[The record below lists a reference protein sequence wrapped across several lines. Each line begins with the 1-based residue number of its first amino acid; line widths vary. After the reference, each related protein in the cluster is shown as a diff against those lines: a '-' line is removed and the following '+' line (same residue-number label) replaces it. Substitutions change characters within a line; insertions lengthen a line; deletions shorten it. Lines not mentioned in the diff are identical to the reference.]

1 MSQTISP
8 ATGKPYGVQRV
19 CRAWEQARSTFYDQQ
34 QRRHGAPPATP
45 PTKRGP
51 KPTVSDEALLDL
63 IRADLA
69 ASPFHGEG
77 HRPVWRRLRYRQK
90 IRVGRMRVLRL
101 MRQHNLLSPYRGPRK
116 TPRAHDGTI
125 ITTAPNLMWGTDG
138 AKIYTLDDGWVWVFL
153 AVEHWNAECVGW
165 HVTKTGD
172 RFAAL
177 EPIGQGLTNIYGS
190 VAKDVARGLE
200 LRMDHGSQYTSDHFV
215 RQIRYWGIADSF
227 AFVSEPQTNG
237 VAERFIRTLK
247 EQAIYGHTFRTAEEV
262 RQAVGEF
269 IELYNTHWLPEKNH
283 GRSPREMRQDWI
295 AAQQM
300 DEAA

>member
-19 CRAWEQARSTFYDQQ
+19 CHAWEQARSSFYDQH
-34 QRRHGAPPATP
+34 QRLQSPATAP
-45 PTKRGP
+45 APNKRGP
-51 KPTVSDEALLDL
+51 KPAVSDEALLEL

-77 HRPVWRRLRYRQK
+77 HRPVWRRLRYRQR
-90 IRVGRMRVLRL
+90 IRVGRMGLLRL
-101 MRQHNLLSPYRGPRK
+101 MREHNLLSPYRGRRNPPR
-116 TPRAHDGTI
+116 THDGTI
-125 ITTAPNLMWGTDG
+125 ITTAPNDMWGTDG
-138 AKIYTLDDGWVWVFL
+138 AMIYTLENGWVWAFI

-177 EPIGQGLTNIYGS
+177 EPISQGLSTVCGS
-190 VAKDVARGLE
+190 VAKAVARGLA
-200 LRMDHGSQYTSDHFV
+200 LRMDHGPQYTSDHFV
-215 RQIRYWGIADSF
+215 NQIRYWGMADSF

-247 EQAIYGHTFRTAEEV
+247 EQAIYGRTFRTLEQV
-262 RQAVGEF
+262 RQAVAEF
-269 IELYNTHWLPEKNH
+269 VELYNALWLLGKNH
-283 GRSPREMRQDWI
+283 GRSPREMRQGWI
-295 AAQQM
+295 AAQQL
-300 DEAA
+300 EAAA